1 VQLEAGLKTKM
12 PPRMNANE
20 REFHRNHASMKNCRM
35 CNFSKAGF
43 KRLDFRGIL
52 LINRRFAMSILDR
65 VSKAVGD
72 VVDRGKK
79 EVDQFVKIQKI
90 NSQID
95 DLENNISKFK
105 GQIQQAK
112 VTIGENAIEML
123 RAGTLISPELSAL
136 LEKINGIQQQISSL
150 EAEITQK
157 KTEIE
162 SIRSEDKA
170 DKAQSPAAA
179 PAEPQQAAG
188 RFCPQCGVPV
198 QSGEFCAQ
206 CGSKLA

>member
-1 VQLEAGLKTKM
+1 
-12 PPRMNANE
+12 
-20 REFHRNHASMKNCRM
+20 
-35 CNFSKAGF
+35 
-43 KRLDFRGIL
+43 
-52 LINRRFAMSILDR
+52 MSILDR

-90 NSQID
+90 NNQIG
-95 DLENNISKFK
+95 DLEQNISKFK
-105 GQIQQAK
+105 GQIQQTKA
-112 VTIGENAIEML
+112 TIGDIAIEML
-123 RAGTLISPELSAL
+123 RAGTLVSPELSAL
-136 LEKINGIQQQISSL
+136 LEKIIGIEQQISSL

-162 SIRSEDKA
+162 SIRSEDKSN
-170 DKAQSPAAA
+170 KVQSPAAEPAA
-179 PAEPQQAAG
+179 PQSQQAAG

-206 CGSKLA
+206 CGSKLT